1 LSAVYTDVGNNGRN
15 AGDTITLTFDE
26 NVKAVGANIDQT
38 DFTLINTTAT
48 FTGSDAAGTSNTVI
62 LTLVTNANTVVM
74 DGSGVAAVS
83 TINIG
88 TLTAN
93 AIEDA
98 AGNDATASSTAVKIT
113 VSNPQRPKVSSGT
126 VVKNTGLPL
135 NRAGAPYTIRVI
147 VDFDKDMDTTVNP
160 TISITFPSLGAGSPA
175 YTGTPTWLSTKR
187 FQADAAATANLNI
200 ADTGTLTATVTV
212 NANAQDRLS
221 FLLDPAGNTFN
232 FAVDATGPTIA
243 TAAFTNNA
251 PTTVGAGD
259 SITLTFSEA
268 VTITGTF
275 SAATFTVT
283 NATLTAAS
291 SYLISGQTVI
301 ITLGGTDT
309 ISSGA
314 TIELAGA
321 GLTNITDAVGNSAV
335 TRNTIG
341 LATAS
346 ITGLP

>member
-1 LSAVYTDVGNNGRN
+1 VGNNGRN

-26 NVKAVGANIDQT
+26 NVKAVGASIDQT
-38 DFTLINTTAT
+38 DFTLTNITAT
-48 FTGSDAAGTSNTVI
+48 FTGSDTAGTGNTVV
-62 LTLVTNANTVVM
+62 LTLVTNANAVVI
-74 DGSGVAAVS
+74 DGSGVAAIS

-93 AIEDA
+93 AIEDL

-126 VVKNTGLPL
+126 VTKNTGQTL
-135 NRAGAPYTIRVI
+135 NRAAAAYTIRVI

-160 TISITFPSLGAGSPA
+160 TITINFPSLATDPV
-175 YTGTPTWLSTKR
+175 YTGTPAWLTSKR
-187 FQADAAATANLNI
+187 FQADSAATANLNI
-200 ADTGTLTATVTV
+200 ADTGTVTATVTV
-212 NANAQDRLS
+212 NANAQDRLG
-221 FLLDPAGNTFN
+221 FLLDPVGNTFN

-243 TAAFTNNA
+243 TAVFTNNA
-251 PTTVGAGD
+251 PTSVGAGD

-268 VTITGTF
+268 VTITGAF
-275 SAATFTVT
+275 SAATFAVT

-291 SYLISGQTVI
+291 SYLISGQVVI

-309 ISSGA
+309 VSSGA
-314 TIELAGA
+314 TIEIAGA

-335 TRNTIG
+335 TRSTVG
-341 LATAS
+341 LATAA

>member
-1 LSAVYTDVGNNGRN
+1 VS
-15 AGDTITLTFDE
+15 
-26 NVKAVGANIDQT
+26 GAN
-38 DFTLINTTAT
+38 
-48 FTGSDAAGTSNTVI
+48 TGTKVI
-62 LTLVTNANTVVM
+62 
-74 DGSGVAAVS
+74 
-83 TINIG
+83 
-88 TLTAN
+88 
-93 AIEDA
+93 
-98 AGNDATASSTAVKIT
+98 
-113 VSNPQRPKVSSGT
+113 
-126 VVKNTGLPL
+126 KNTGLPL
-135 NRAGAPYTIRVI
+135 NRAAAAYTIRVI

-160 TISITFPSLGAGSPA
+160 TVSITFPSLGAGSPA

-212 NANAQDRLS
+212 NANAQDRLG
-221 FLLDPAGNTFN
+221 FQLDPAANTFT
-232 FAVDATGPTIA
+232 FDVDATGPTIA
-243 TAAFTNNA
+243 TAVFTNNA
-251 PTTVGAGD
+251 PTTIGAGD
-259 SITLTFSEA
+259 SITLTFSEP

-321 GLTNITDAVGNSAV
+321 GLTNITDAVSNSAV

-346 ITGLP
+346 VTGIP